1 MRNTVAPLAVA
12 FSTALAAFSAPA
24 GAADRLPA
32 ETLAILKSLKLGPD
46 VLAGM
51 DEEAKVPAEWL
62 ARARAEGTVNIIGSW
77 DLPQFQKLAAPF
89 RARYPDV
96 KVSYV
101 RGGLQDRGVKQ
112 VIAYKQGRYISDVLI
127 SLGGEWVNFR
137 EIDALEDLRQLP
149 NYRRLEDDMRESSG
163 AWVGQKIAYRCMVYN
178 TSRVKKAELP
188 RTWDDLVANPRWR
201 DGKLGVPN
209 RPNLWLSM
217 LWLKNGP
224 DWTRDFMSKLFT
236 EVKPQLRKEGA
247 NAMIGLTIA
256 GEFDAAVAAAEY
268 RISQYQ
274 SRGAPVAFHCPSPVP
289 MAISL
294 LVVLKNNPHRYGSLV
309 FTNWFLSKE
318 GQLAQFA
325 ADEAISVRKEFYG
338 RKEFMPYP
346 EEIAGKPIAIRD
358 EAKLVPEYPKLIA
371 HYDPLWK
378 QSGGDGVEPK
388 LLVLDVKLAGV
399 KGKGRTIVFEHQ
411 GKTTEVTLS
420 ERRTAVSIGGAK
432 AKRTDLKPGMSCK
445 VTYPGAGQS
454 ASAIAC
460 AR

>member
-1 MRNTVAPLAVA
+1 MTAITRILASAAIGWAVA
-12 FSTALAAFSAPA
+12 VPALA
-24 GAADRLPA
+24 DTLPA
-32 ETLAILKSLKLGPD
+32 ETKAILTSLKMGED

-51 DEEAKVPAEWL
+51 DEEAKVPADWI
-62 ARARAEGTVNIIGSW
+62 AKAKAEGTVNIIGSW
-77 DLPQFQKLAAPF
+77 DPPQFQKLAAPF

-101 RGGLQDRGVKQ
+101 RGGLHDRGVKQ
-112 VIAYKQGRYISDVLI
+112 VLAYKQGRFISDVII

-137 EIDALEDLRQLP
+137 DIGALEDLRQLP
-149 NYRRLEDDMRESSG
+149 NYARLDADMREAAG

-178 TSRVKKAELP
+178 TKAVKTADLP
-188 RTWDDLVANPRWR
+188 KTWDDLVTNPRWR
-201 DGKLGVPN
+201 GGKLGVPN

-224 DWTRDFMSKLFT
+224 DWTRDFMTKLFT
-236 EVKPQLRKEGA
+236 EVKPSLRKEGA

-294 LVVLKNNPHRYGSLV
+294 LVVLKNNPHRHGSLV

-338 RKEFMPYP
+338 RREFMPYP

-378 QSGGDGVEPK
+378 AAGADEGPK
-388 LLVLDVKLAGV
+388 LTTFDVKLTEV
-399 KGKGRTIVFEHQ
+399 KGKGRSIVFSHQ
-411 GKTTEVTLS
+411 GKPVEMTLS
-420 ERRTAVSIGGAK
+420 ARRTAVTIGGQK
-432 AKRTDLKPGMSCK
+432 SKREALAAGMSCK
-445 VTYPGAGQS
+445 VSQAGAGQS
-454 ASAIAC
+454 AASVEC
-460 AR
+460 TK

>member
-1 MRNTVAPLAVA
+1 MNKTMLAIC
-12 FSTALAAFSAPA
+12 ALSFAAGLPA
-24 GAADRLPA
+24 AHAAEPLPA
-32 ETLAILKSLKLGPD
+32 ETKAILQALKLGED
-46 VLAGM
+46 VVAGM
-51 DEEAKVPAEWL
+51 DEEARVPPDWL
-62 ARARAEGTVNIIGSW
+62 AKAKAEGAVNIIGSW
-77 DLPQFQKLAAPF
+77 DPPQFQKLAAPF

-101 RGGLQDRGVKQ
+101 RGGLHDRGVKQ
-112 VIAYKQGRYISDVLI
+112 VLAYKQGRYISDVII

-137 EIDALEDLRQLP
+137 DIGALEDLRQLP
-149 NYRRLEDDMRESSG
+149 NYRRLAPDMREASG
-163 AWVGQKIAYRCMVYN
+163 HWVGQKIAYRCMVYN
-178 TSRVKKAELP
+178 TTKVKKSELP
-188 RTWDDLVANPRWR
+188 KTWDDLVNSPRWQ

-224 DWTRDFMSKLFT
+224 DWTRNFMTKLFND
-236 EVKPQLRKEGA
+236 VKPQLRKEGA

-309 FTNWFLSKE
+309 FANWFLSKE
-318 GQLAQFA
+318 GQLAQFH
-325 ADEAISVRKEFYG
+325 ADEAISVRKEFSG

-358 EAKLVPEYPKLIA
+358 EAKLVNEYPKLIA
-371 HYDPLWK
+371 YYDPLWK
-378 QSGGDGVEPK
+378 KAGGDKGGAK
-388 LLVLDVKLAGV
+388 LLSLDVKLTGV
-399 KGKGRTIVFEHQ
+399 KGKGRTIVFDQQ
-411 GKTTEVTLS
+411 GKATEVTIS
-420 ERRTAVSIGGAK
+420 ARRTAVSIGGAK
-432 AKRTDLKPGMSCK
+432 ASRADLKAGMSCK
-445 VTYPGAGQS
+445 VTYPGPGQS
-454 ASAIAC
+454 ASAVAC
-460 AR
+460 AK

>member
-1 MRNTVAPLAVA
+1 MKKPLTCCAAIVAATLVV
-12 FSTALAAFSAPA
+12 SAGVPA
-24 GAADRLPA
+24 WADQLPA
-32 ETLAILKSLKLGPD
+32 ETKSILKSLKLGED
-46 VLAGM
+46 ILSGM
-51 DEEAKVPAEWL
+51 DDEARVPADWL
-62 ARARAEGTVNIIGSW
+62 AKAKAEGAVNIIGSW
-77 DLPQFQKLAAPF
+77 DPPQFQKLAAPF
-89 RARYPDV
+89 RARYPDI

-101 RGGLQDRGVKQ
+101 RGGLHDRGIKQ
-112 VIAYKQGRYISDVLI
+112 VLAYKQGRFISDVII

-137 EIDALEDLRQLP
+137 DIGALEDLRGLP
-149 NYRRLEDDMRESSG
+149 NFNRLDEDMREASG
-163 AWVGQKIAYRCMVYN
+163 HWVGQKIAYRCIVYN
-178 TSRVKKAELP
+178 TKNVKKSELP
-188 RTWDDLVANPRWR
+188 KTWDDLVTNPRWR

-274 SRGAPVAFHCPSPVP
+274 NRGAPVAFHCPSPVP

-294 LVVLKNNPHRYGSLV
+294 LVVLKNNPHRFGSLV

-346 EEIAGKPIAIRD
+346 EEIVGKPIAIRD
-358 EAKLVPEYPKLIA
+358 EAKLIAEYPRLIA
-371 HYDPLWK
+371 YYDPLWK
-378 QSGGDGVEPK
+378 KAGGDGAETR
-388 LLVLDVKLAGV
+388 LLSLDVKLTAV
-399 KGKGRTIVFEHQ
+399 KGKGRTIAFSHE
-411 GKTTEVTLS
+411 GKATEVTLS

-432 AKRTDLKPGMSCK
+432 AKRTDLKAGMSCK
-445 VTYPGAGQS
+445 VVYAGPGQS
-454 ASAIAC
+454 AATVSC
-460 AR
+460 AK